1 MDDRTIGRLISE
13 ASDRHPERL
22 FLSWRD
28 ERFDYRDLET
38 LTNRYANGFA
48 GLGVGKGDRVAVMMR
63 NRPEYLWVLWGLGK
77 IGAIPVTINL
87 SAKGDLL
94 AYFIAQSR
102 SSWLVLADEFS
113 APLAALTGS
122 LPDLEGILLAD
133 AERSEHLA
141 ETGLEVLPLTEL
153 ERGAGTQPP
162 LDGVDGSDPA
172 AIFYTSGTTGPSK
185 GVLTPHSQPRAL
197 AGEIVD
203 YFGLGS
209 DDVLFTC
216 LPMFHVN
223 AVWYTSYSAIVAG
236 ASVAL
241 VERFSASKF
250 WDQID
255 AFGATQFNFMGS
267 MANIIKSLDP
277 TDAERNNKVRSSLI
291 GPATADVIELFRDR
305 YGIEVITGYGSTELY
320 LACRFRPS
328 QLEEKIGTAGESSP
342 GSSMRI
348 VDGHGEPVATGVA
361 GEINFRPDDPGW
373 HMNAYFDMAEATEKA
388 FDGEWF
394 RTGDRGF
401 VDEDGFLH
409 FVDRIKDSIR
419 RRGENISAF
428 EIESAVQKYPAVEEV
443 AAIPVP
449 SELGEDDVMVWIVP
463 RPGTD
468 VDPVELV
475 AFCEEQMGR
484 YMVPRFVEVVDE
496 LPKTPT
502 SRIEKYKLR
511 EWAAERR
518 ERLWDRD
525 NQPVTNEGESDALG
539 E

>member
-1 MDDRTIGRLISE
+1 MDDRTIGRLIADASE
-13 ASDRHPERL
+13 SHPQRL
-22 FLSWRD
+22 FLRWQGES
-28 ERFDYRDLET
+28 FDYGDLET

-48 GLGVGKGDRVAVMMR
+48 ELGVVKGDRVAVMMR

-87 SAKGDLL
+87 SAKNDLL

-102 SSWLVLADEFS
+102 SSWVVLADEFAAAVGAL
-113 APLAALTGS
+113 APR
-122 LPDLEGILLAD
+122 LPDLEGVLLAD
-133 AERSEHLA
+133 AETSEHFDDAGVEVVPLSKLELA
-141 ETGLEVLPLTEL
+141 PATEP
-153 ERGAGTQPP
+153 Q
-162 LDGVDGSDPA
+162 LDAVDGTDPA

-197 AGEIVD
+197 SREIVS
-203 YFGLGS
+203 YFDLGS
-209 DDVLFTC
+209 DDVLFSC

-223 AVWYTSYSAIVAG
+223 AVWYTSYSAIEAG

-241 VERFSASKF
+241 VERFSASRF

-255 AFGATQFNFMGS
+255 SFGATQFNFMGS

-277 TDAERNNKVRSSLI
+277 TDAERNNQVRCSLI

-328 QLEEKIGTAGESSP
+328 RLPEKIGTAGESSP
-342 GSSMRI
+342 GSRMRI
-348 VDGHGEPVATGVA
+348 VDENGEPVETGVA
-361 GEINFRPDDPGW
+361 GEINFQPDDPGW
-373 HMNAYFDMAEATEKA
+373 RMNAYFDMAEATENA

-428 EIESAVQKYPAVEEV
+428 EIESAVQKHASVEEV

-463 RPGTD
+463 RPGASLE
-468 VDPVELV
+468 PEELI

-484 YMVPRFVEVVDE
+484 YMVPRFVEIVEE

-525 NQPVTNEGESDALG
+525 RQATT
-539 E
+539 